1 MIDVFLGITDQKEEY
16 HSNSTDTNEL
26 KSVNETYPANSDHM
40 AMNARRKKEH
50 LNFIIPLISQ
60 KRIRF
65 HFGLLHEAGFSLCD
79 YKSQMTKTSS

>member
-40 AMNARRKKEH
+40 AMNARRKK
-50 LNFIIPLISQ
+50 
-60 KRIRF
+60 R
-65 HFGLLHEAGFSLCD
+65 
-79 YKSQMTKTSS
+79 TS